1 MNRLHRPMTFRC
13 LLMVLPC
20 LTLCIARSGQAQ
32 VQVTVSQG
40 DCSEHS
46 PCTSTVHQQD
56 ANVSQLDIQ
65 GTPLIG
71 PGQVAIVSTAG
82 MVGLQDKAAVVK
94 NEPYQAQ
101 AVTEM
106 KQTLADGSHIVQT
119 TTATVAR
126 DSDGRTMRVQKLS
139 TMGPWKSADSSPG
152 NSPTLTTIFDPVAL
166 EHIDY
171 TSDSKVAHVLLMPS
185 VPPGTVVRA
194 EGGFDV
200 AAPNSAGV
208 VEKGLMVSG
217 PAPAGAVMQGFA
229 LPAGPV
235 SPQLSEGVEPKAESL
250 GTKTIEGVQVTGT
263 RSTSTIP
270 AGTIGND
277 RDLNII
283 RETWYSPELKL
294 VIQSTQSDPRF
305 GETTYTL
312 KNIQQGS
319 PDVTLFQVPANYTI
333 DKIVPRVVKAP
344 PQ

>member
-1 MNRLHRPMTFRC
+1 MNRLLRPMTFRC

-20 LTLCIARSGQAQ
+20 LPLCASRNSKAQ
-32 VQVTVSQG
+32 VQVTG
-40 DCSEHS
+40 GCSEQS
-46 PCTSTVHQQD
+46 PCTAFALPLE
-56 ANVSQLDIQ
+56 ANASQI
-65 GTPLIG
+65 GMEGGPFAG
-71 PGQVAIVSTAG
+71 PGQVAIVSTG
-82 MVGLQDKAAVVK
+82 NTVTLRDKAEVVK

-126 DSDGRTMRVQKLS
+126 DSDGRTMRAQKLS
-139 TMGPWKSADSSPG
+139 TMGPWKDSSSG
-152 NSPTLTTIFDPVAL
+152 NSQTLTTIFDPVAQ

-171 TSDSKVAHVLLMPS
+171 TSDSKIAHVFPMPS
-185 VPPGTVVRA
+185 MLPGNVARA
-194 EGGFDV
+194 EGGFAV
-200 AAPNSAGV
+200 AAPTSVGV
-208 VEKGLMVSG
+208 AEKGLTISGGGPVGEMVQSFTL
-217 PAPAGAVMQGFA
+217 Q
-229 LPAGPV
+229 AGPG
-235 SPQLSEGVEPKAESL
+235 SPQLSKGVQPKTESL
-250 GTKTIEGVQVTGT
+250 GTKTIEGIQVTGT
-263 RSTSTIP
+263 RSTTTIP

-277 RDLNII
+277 RDLSIV
-283 RETWYSPELKL
+283 RETWYSSELKL

-333 DKIVPRVVKAP
+333 DKIVPKVVKAL

>member
-1 MNRLHRPMTFRC
+1 MNRLHRPMTLHC
-13 LLMVLPC
+13 LLMGLTC
-20 LTLCIARSGQAQ
+20 LTLGVARSGKAQ

-40 DCSEHS
+40 DCSDHS
-46 PCTSTVHQQD
+46 PCTSSAHQQETNS
-56 ANVSQLDIQ
+56 AQLDIQ

-71 PGQVAIVSTAG
+71 PGQVTIVSTAG
-82 MVGLQDKAAVVK
+82 MAGLQDRVAVVK

-126 DSDGRTMRVQKLS
+126 DSDGRTVRVQKLS
-139 TMGPWKSADSSPG
+139 TMGPWKSADSSAG
-152 NSPTLTTIFDPVAL
+152 NSQMLTTIFDPVAQ

-171 TSDSKVAHVLLMPS
+171 TSDSKIAHEFLMPS
-185 VPPGTVVRA
+185 VPPGTVLRA
-194 EGGFDV
+194 ESGFSVSVPSSVGG
-200 AAPNSAGV
+200 
-208 VEKGLMVSG
+208 VEKGLVVSG
-217 PAPAGAVMQGFA
+217 AGPAGDAMQGFA
-229 LPAGPV
+229 LQDRTF
-235 SPQLSEGVEPKAESL
+235 SPQVSKGLQPKTESL

-263 RSTSTIP
+263 RTTSTIP

-277 RDLNII
+277 RDLNLI
-283 RETWYSPELKL
+283 RETWYSSELKL
-294 VIQSTQSDPRF
+294 VIQSSQSDPRF

-333 DKIVPRVVKAP
+333 DKIVPTVLKAS

>member
-1 MNRLHRPMTFRC
+1 MNRLHPRTFHCR
-13 LLMVLPC
+13 LMVFAC
-20 LTLCIARSGQAQ
+20 LTFCVARSGKAQ
-32 VQVTVSQG
+32 MQVTVSQG

-46 PCTSTVHQQD
+46 PCTSILHQQE

-71 PGQVAIVSTAG
+71 PGQVTIVSTAG
-82 MVGLQDKAAVVK
+82 MAGLQDRAAVVK

-101 AVTEM
+101 AITEM

-126 DSDGRTMRVQKLS
+126 DGDGRTVRVQKLS
-139 TMGPWKSADSSPG
+139 TMGPWKSVESSPG
-152 NSPTLTTIFDPVAL
+152 NSQMLTTIFDPVAQ

-171 TSDSKVAHVLLMPS
+171 TSDSKVAHVFFMPS
-185 VPPGTVVRA
+185 VPPGTVVRS
-194 EGGFDV
+194 EGGFSV
-200 AAPNSAGV
+200 SAAPSSLGSA
-208 VEKGLMVSG
+208 EKGLIVSG
-217 PAPAGAVMQGFA
+217 SGPVGDAVQGFA
-229 LPAGPV
+229 LQDRPFF
-235 SPQLSEGVEPKAESL
+235 PQLSKGVQPKTESL
-250 GTKTIEGVQVTGT
+250 GSKTLEGVQVTGT
-263 RSTSTIP
+263 RTTSTIP

-283 RETWYSPELKL
+283 RETWYSSELKL

-305 GETTYTL
+305 GETSYTL

-333 DKIVPRVVKAP
+333 DKIVPTVLKAP
-344 PQ
+344 AQ

>member
-1 MNRLHRPMTFRC
+1 MNRLHCPMTFHC
-13 LLMVLPC
+13 LLTVLSC
-20 LTLCIARSGQAQ
+20 LTLCVSSNSKAQ
-32 VQVTVSQG
+32 VQVTG

-46 PCTSTVHQQD
+46 PCTSIAHSQE
-56 ANVSQLDIQ
+56 ANASQLDIQ

-71 PGQVAIVSTAG
+71 PGQVTIVSTAG
-82 MVGLQDKAAVVK
+82 MVGLQDRAEVVK

-126 DSDGRTMRVQKLS
+126 DSDGRTVRVQKLS
-139 TMGPWKSADSSPG
+139 TMGPWKDSSPG
-152 NSPTLTTIFDPVAL
+152 NSQTLTTIFDPVAQ

-171 TSDSKVAHVLLMPS
+171 TSDSKIAHALLMPS

-194 EGGFDV
+194 EGGFSV
-200 AAPNSAGV
+200 SAPNSAGV

-217 PAPAGAVMQGFA
+217 PGPVGDAVQGFA
-229 LPAGPV
+229 LQDRPF
-235 SPQLSEGVEPKAESL
+235 SPQLSKGVKPKTESL
-250 GTKTIEGVQVTGT
+250 GTKSMEGVQVTGT

-283 RETWYSPELKL
+283 RETWYSSELKL

-333 DKIVPRVVKAP
+333 DKIVPRVVKPAA
-344 PQ
+344 Q

>member
-1 MNRLHRPMTFRC
+1 MNRLHRPMAFQY

-20 LTLCIARSGQAQ
+20 LTLCVVRSGQAQ

-40 DCSEHS
+40 DCSDHS
-46 PCTSTVHQQD
+46 PCTSIAHQQETN
-56 ANVSQLDIQ
+56 AAQLDIQ

-71 PGQVAIVSTAG
+71 PGQVTIVSTAS
-82 MVGLQDKAAVVK
+82 MAGLQDRAAVVK

-126 DSDGRTMRVQKLS
+126 DSDGRTVRVQKLN

-152 NSPTLTTIFDPVAL
+152 NSQMLTTIFDPVSQ

-171 TSDSKVAHVLLMPS
+171 TSDSKVAHVFLVPS
-185 VPPGTVVRA
+185 VAPGTVVRA
-194 EGGFDV
+194 EGGFSASAPSPVGGVERGLIVSD
-200 AAPNSAGV
+200 AAPLGDV
-208 VEKGLMVSG
+208 V
-217 PAPAGAVMQGFA
+217 QGFA
-229 LPAGPV
+229 LQDRPFSAP
-235 SPQLSEGVEPKAESL
+235 LSKGVQPKTESL
-250 GTKTIEGVQVTGT
+250 GTKTMEGVQVTGT
-263 RSTSTIP
+263 RTTSTIP

-277 RDLNII
+277 RDLNIL
-283 RETWYSPELKL
+283 RETWYSSELKL

-333 DKIVPRVVKAP
+333 DKIVPNVLKAP
-344 PQ
+344 AQ

>member
-1 MNRLHRPMTFRC
+1 MNRLHPMTFHR

-20 LTLCIARSGQAQ
+20 LTFCVAGSGKAQ

-40 DCSEHS
+40 DCSEPS
-46 PCTSTVHQQD
+46 PCTSILHQQE

-71 PGQVAIVSTAG
+71 PGQVTIVSTDG
-82 MVGLQDKAAVVK
+82 MAGLQDRAAVVK

-101 AVTEM
+101 AITEM
-106 KQTLADGSHIVQT
+106 KQTLADGSHIIQT
-119 TTATVAR
+119 TRATVAR
-126 DSDGRTMRVQKLS
+126 DGDGRTVRVQKLS
-139 TMGPWKSADSSPG
+139 TMGPWKSAESSPG
-152 NSPTLTTIFDPVAL
+152 NSQMLTTIFDPVAQ

-171 TSDSKVAHVLLMPS
+171 TSDSKVAHVFLMPS
-185 VPPGTVVRA
+185 GPPGTVVRA
-194 EGGFDV
+194 EGGFSV
-200 AAPNSAGV
+200 SAAPSSLGGA
-208 VEKGLMVSG
+208 EKGLMVSG
-217 PAPAGAVMQGFA
+217 AGPVGEAVQGFA
-229 LPAGPV
+229 LPDRPF
-235 SPQLSEGVEPKAESL
+235 STQLGMSVQPKTESL
-250 GTKTIEGVQVTGT
+250 GTKMIEGIQATGT
-263 RSTSTIP
+263 RTTSTIP

-283 RETWYSPELKL
+283 RETWYSSELKL

-333 DKIVPRVVKAP
+333 DKIVPTVLKAP
-344 PQ
+344 AQ

>member
-1 MNRLHRPMTFRC
+1 MNRLLRPMPFHC
-13 LLMVLPC
+13 ALMVLPC
-20 LTLCIARSGQAQ
+20 LIFCVPGNSEAQ

-46 PCTSTVHQQD
+46 PCTSIAHPQEG
-56 ANVSQLDIQ
+56 NVPQLDVE
-65 GTPLIG
+65 GTQLIG

-126 DSDGRTMRVQKLS
+126 DIDGRTVRVQKLGA
-139 TMGPWKSADSSPG
+139 MGPWKDSSPG
-152 NSPTLTTIFDPVAL
+152 NSQTLTTIFDPVAQ

-171 TSDSKVAHVLLMPS
+171 TSGSKVAHVFLMPS
-185 VPPGTVVRA
+185 PPPGAIVGA
-194 EGGFDV
+194 EGGFSVSVPSPLGV
-200 AAPNSAGV
+200 A
-208 VEKGLMVSG
+208 EKGLIVSG
-217 PAPAGAVMQGFA
+217 SGPVGGAVQGFA
-229 LPAGPV
+229 VQDRPF
-235 SPQLSEGVEPKAESL
+235 SPQLSKGVQPKTESL
-250 GTKTIEGVQVTGT
+250 GTKTIESVQVTGT

-294 VIQSTQSDPRF
+294 VVQSTQSDPRF

-312 KNIQQGS
+312 KSIQQGS

-333 DKIVPRVVKAP
+333 DKIVPRVVKGP

>member
-1 MNRLHRPMTFRC
+1 MNRLRRHRTFHC
-13 LLMVLPC
+13 LLIVLPC
-20 LTLCIARSGQAQ
+20 LILCVASKAQA
-32 VQVTVSQG
+32 QVTVSQG

-46 PCTSTVHQQD
+46 PCTSMAHPQE

-71 PGQVAIVSTAG
+71 PGQVTIVSTAG
-82 MVGLQDKAAVVK
+82 MAGLQDKAAVVK

-139 TMGPWKSADSSPG
+139 TMGPWRSADSSPG
-152 NSPTLTTIFDPVAL
+152 NSPTLTTIFDPVAQ

-171 TSDSKVAHVLLMPS
+171 TSDSKIAHVFLMPS
-185 VPPGTVVRA
+185 VPSGAVVRA

-208 VEKGLMVSG
+208 MEKGLMVSG
-217 PAPAGAVMQGFA
+217 PGQVGAVTQRFA

-235 SPQLSEGVEPKAESL
+235 SPQLSEAVKPKTESL
-250 GTKTIEGVQVTGT
+250 GTKSMEGVQVTGT

-270 AGTIGND
+270 TGTIGND
-277 RDLNII
+277 RDLTII
-283 RETWYSPELKL
+283 RETWYSSELKL

-333 DKIVPRVVKAP
+333 DKIVPRVVKATA
-344 PQ
+344 Q

>member
-1 MNRLHRPMTFRC
+1 
-13 LLMVLPC
+13 
-20 LTLCIARSGQAQ
+20 
-32 VQVTVSQG
+32 
-40 DCSEHS
+40 
-46 PCTSTVHQQD
+46 
-56 ANVSQLDIQ
+56 
-65 GTPLIG
+65 
-71 PGQVAIVSTAG
+71 
-82 MVGLQDKAAVVK
+82 
-94 NEPYQAQ
+94 
-101 AVTEM
+101 M
-106 KQTLADGSHIVQT
+106 KQALADGSHIIQT

-139 TMGPWKSADSSPG
+139 MMGPWKDSSPG
-152 NSPTLTTIFDPVAL
+152 NSQTLTTIFDPVAQ

-171 TSDSKVAHVLLMPS
+171 TSDRKIAHVFLMPS
-185 VPPGTVVRA
+185 VPPGAVVRA

-200 AAPNSAGV
+200 AAPISAGV
-208 VEKGLMVSG
+208 AEKGLMVSG
-217 PAPAGAVMQGFA
+217 AGPVGAVMQGFA
-229 LPAGPV
+229 LQAGPV
-235 SPQLSEGVEPKAESL
+235 SPQLSEGVKPKTESL

-277 RDLNII
+277 RDLNVI

-333 DKIVPRVVKAP
+333 DKIVPKVVKAP
-344 PQ
+344 AQ

>member
-1 MNRLHRPMTFRC
+1 MNRVHRPMTFHC
-13 LLMVLPC
+13 LVLVLPC
-20 LTLCIARSGQAQ
+20 LTLCVSRSSKAQ
-32 VQVTVSQG
+32 VQVTASQG

-46 PCTSTVHQQD
+46 PCTSIVHPQE
-56 ANVSQLDIQ
+56 ANAAQLDIA

-126 DSDGRTMRVQKLS
+126 DGEGRTVRVQKLS
-139 TMGPWKSADSSPG
+139 TLGPWKSADASPG
-152 NSPTLTTIFDPVAL
+152 NSPTLTTIFDPVAQ

-171 TSDSKVAHVLLMPS
+171 TSDSKIAHVFLMPP
-185 VPPGTVVRA
+185 VPPGAVVRA
-194 EGGFDV
+194 ETGFGV
-200 AAPNSAGV
+200 SAPNSLGGV
-208 VEKGLMVSG
+208 QKGLIVSG
-217 PAPAGAVMQGFA
+217 GPVGDAVQGFA
-229 LPAGPV
+229 LQDR
-235 SPQLSEGVEPKAESL
+235 SFSSQLSKGVQPKTESL
-250 GTKTIEGVQVTGT
+250 GTRTMEGVQVTGT

-277 RDLNII
+277 RDLNVI
-283 RETWYSPELKL
+283 RETWYSSELNL

-319 PDVTLFQVPANYTI
+319 PDVTLFQVPPNYTL

-344 PQ
+344 GQ

>member
-1 MNRLHRPMTFRC
+1 MNRLHPRTFHCR
-13 LLMVLPC
+13 LMVFAC
-20 LTLCIARSGQAQ
+20 LTFCVARSGKAQ

-46 PCTSTVHQQD
+46 PCTSILHQQE

-65 GTPLIG
+65 GTPLMG
-71 PGQVAIVSTAG
+71 PGQVTIVSTAG
-82 MVGLQDKAAVVK
+82 MAGLQDNAAVVK

-101 AVTEM
+101 AITEM

-126 DSDGRTMRVQKLS
+126 DGDGRTVRVQKLS
-139 TMGPWKSADSSPG
+139 TMGPWKSAESSSG
-152 NSPTLTTIFDPVAL
+152 NSQMLTTIFDPVAQ

-171 TSDSKVAHVLLMPS
+171 TSDSKVAHVFLVPS

-194 EGGFDV
+194 EGGFSV
-200 AAPNSAGV
+200 SAAPSSLGGA
-208 VEKGLMVSG
+208 EKGLIVSG
-217 PAPAGAVMQGFA
+217 AGPVGDAVQGFA
-229 LPAGPV
+229 VQDRPFF
-235 SPQLSEGVEPKAESL
+235 PQLSKGVQPKTESL
-250 GTKTIEGVQVTGT
+250 GTKTLEGVQVTGT
-263 RSTSTIP
+263 RTTSTIP

-283 RETWYSPELKL
+283 RETWYSSELKL

-305 GETTYTL
+305 GETSYTL

-333 DKIVPRVVKAP
+333 DKIVPTVLRAP
-344 PQ
+344 AQ